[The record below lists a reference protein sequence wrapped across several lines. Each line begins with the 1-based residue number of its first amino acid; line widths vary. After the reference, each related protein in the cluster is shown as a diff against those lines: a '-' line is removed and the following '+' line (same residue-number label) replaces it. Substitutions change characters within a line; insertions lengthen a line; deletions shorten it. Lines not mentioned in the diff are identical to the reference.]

1 MFVAV
6 AGFFEKISI
15 YMGTRVI
22 HLQDIYVQMAKI
34 KDALH
39 LKLTH
44 PYLAKYIPSPVID
57 EDKLLLF
64 YALFDQIDLPD
75 EKKENYI
82 ITAMLVQ
89 IALDTHDEV
98 STSVHLKQEEFMQ
111 RQLIVLA
118 GDYFSALYYALL
130 SEMQDI
136 GMIRTLATAI
146 KEINEH
152 KIRLYE
158 ETVSDFDSFVASIIK
173 VETAL
178 FQHVSDYFQAG
189 LFSKLT
195 TKFLSY
201 KRLTLE
207 KNRYSAESLSIMK
220 NLEKK
225 KKNIGTIEFTGVYLK
240 EFCNRYFEE
249 TADLLE
255 SCFQQPSSLQKV
267 LLARLQSFKY
277 NQDIRYTTLAE
288 EGL

>member
-1 MFVAV
+1 M
-6 AGFFEKISI
+6 
-15 YMGTRVI
+15 
-22 HLQDIYVQMAKI
+22 QDIYVQMAKI
-34 KDALH
+34 KEMLH
-39 LKLTH
+39 VKLTH
-44 PYLAKYIPSPVID
+44 PFLAKYIPSPVID

-64 YALFDQIDLPD
+64 YALFDQLDLPN

-98 STSVHLKQEEFMQ
+98 STSEHLKQEEFMQ

-118 GDYFSALYYALL
+118 GDYFSGLYYALL

-158 ETVSDFDSFVASIIK
+158 ESATDFDSFVTSLCK
-173 VETAL
+173 VEAAL
-178 FQHVSDYFQAG
+178 FQHVSEYFHAG
-189 LFSKLT
+189 LFSKLS

-201 KRLTLE
+201 KRLSLE
-207 KNRYSAESLSIMK
+207 KNKYTAESLSLMR

-225 KKNIGTIEFTGVYLK
+225 KKNAGTMEWTGVYLK
-240 EFCNRYFEE
+240 EFCNRYFDE
-249 TADLLE
+249 TVDLLE
-255 SCFQQPSSLQKV
+255 SSFQQPSSLQKI

-277 NQDIRYTTLAE
+277 NQDIRYTMLAE

>member
-1 MFVAV
+1 M
-6 AGFFEKISI
+6 
-15 YMGTRVI
+15 I
-22 HLQDIYVQMAKI
+22 HLQDIYVQLAKI

-39 LKLTH
+39 VKLTH
-44 PYLAKYIPSPVID
+44 PFLAKYIPSPIID

-64 YALFDQIDLPD
+64 YALFDQTDLPE

-98 STSVHLKQEEFMQ
+98 STSAHLRQEEFKQ

-118 GDYFSALYYALL
+118 GDYFSGLYYALL

-158 ETVSDFDSFVASIIK
+158 QSAADFDSFTASLLK
-173 VETAL
+173 VETSL
-178 FQHVSDYFQAG
+178 FEHVSEYIQAG
-189 LFSKLT
+189 IFSRLT
-195 TKFLSY
+195 TAFLSY
-201 KRLTLE
+201 KRLLLE
-207 KNRYSAESLSIMK
+207 KSKYSSESHHRTGDSA
-220 NLEKK
+220 KK
-225 KKNIGTIEFTGVYLK
+225 KKNAGAIEWTGVYLK

-249 TADLLE
+249 TAALIE
-255 SCFQQPSSLQKV
+255 SSFQQPSSLQKV

-277 NQDIRYTTLAE
+277 NQEMRYTTLAE

>member
-1 MFVAV
+1 M
-6 AGFFEKISI
+6 
-15 YMGTRVI
+15 I
-22 HLQDIYVQMAKI
+22 HLQDIYVRMAKI

-39 LKLTH
+39 VKLTH
-44 PYLAKYIPSPVID
+44 PFLAKYIPSPVID

-118 GDYFSALYYALL
+118 GDYFSGLYYALL

-201 KRLTLE
+201 KRLMLE
-207 KNRYSAESLSIMK
+207 KNRYNEESLSIMR

-249 TADLLE
+249 TAELLE